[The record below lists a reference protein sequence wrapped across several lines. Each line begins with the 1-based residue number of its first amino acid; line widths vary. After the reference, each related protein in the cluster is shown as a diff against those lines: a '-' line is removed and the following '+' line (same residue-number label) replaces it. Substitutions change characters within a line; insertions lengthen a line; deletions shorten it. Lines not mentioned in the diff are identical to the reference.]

1 MQDELEDHP
10 VDYSSLNY
18 EYWCDFFSIIEIEDE
33 NKSAASHI
41 KKIASARSA
50 SIYDSNYSIKI
61 PRKRKARTG
70 LLRSNKTRKRR
81 TITKIHSNILYS
93 ARIREC
99 LR

>member
-1 MQDELEDHP
+1 MQDELDDHP
-10 VDYSSLNY
+10 EDYHSLNY
-18 EYWCDFFSIIEIEDE
+18 EYWCDLLSTIEIEDE

-70 LLRSNKTRKRR
+70 LLRSNKTQKKAHNHQD
-81 TITKIHSNILYS
+81 T
-93 ARIREC
+93 
-99 LR
+99 